1 MSIYN
6 FLGFLSKLFY
16 PNYVKIR
23 RLKHLILSV
32 LIVFTLAGASDAMD
46 GKTLEIAPFH
56 GAIRVGAITDPMI
69 QETSGIYA
77 SQKNKPILW
86 VVNDSGNA
94 PVLYAILPDGRRLRE
109 FAIEGA
115 IKNTDWEDLA
125 GFQYEGKDFLVIAD
139 VGDNK
144 ARRKFCSLFIV
155 KEPDPGATGPLKL
168 QWQMRFNYEDG
179 PRDCEAVA
187 VDTANQRILLLSK
200 RQKPPVLYELPLV
213 IYPSDTLYTAR
224 PIAKIS
230 TIPQPTASDL
240 KEKYGKYR
248 SRPTSMDLSS
258 DGRTLFILTYKNGYT
273 YSRKINQTWEEAF
286 QSLPKLI
293 RLPHP
298 NTGELVQREAIC
310 IDHETGRLI
319 VTTEQTPSPIYTLD
333 PMD

>member
-1 MSIYN
+1 M
-6 FLGFLSKLFY
+6 
-16 PNYVKIR
+16 KIR
-23 RLKHLILSV
+23 HLKHPLLSM
-32 LIVFTLAGASDAMD
+32 LIVFTLTGSSKAMD
-46 GKTLEIAPFH
+46 SKPLETAPFH
-56 GAIRVGAITDPMI
+56 RAVRTGVITDPMI

-77 SQKNKPILW
+77 SQKNRPVLW
-86 VVNDSGNA
+86 VVNDSRNA
-94 PVLYAILPDGRRLRE
+94 PVLYAILPDGKRLKE
-109 FAIEGA
+109 CPIEGA

-125 GFQYEGKDFLVIAD
+125 GFQYEGNDFLVIAD

-144 ARRKFCSLFIV
+144 ARREFCTLFVV
-155 KEPDPGATGPLKL
+155 KEPEPGTAGPLKL

-179 PRDCEAVA
+179 PKDCEAVA
-187 VDTANQRILLLSK
+187 VDTANKRILLLSK
-200 RQKPPVLYELPLV
+200 RQKQPVLYELPLV
-213 IYPSDTLYTAR
+213 IYPPDTLYTAR

-230 TIPQPTASDL
+230 NIPQPTASDL

-248 SRPTSMDLSS
+248 SWPTSMDLSS
-258 DGRTLFILTYKNGYT
+258 NGRTLFILTYKNGYT

-286 QSLPKLI
+286 QSRPKLI

-319 VTTEQTPSPIYTLD
+319 VTTEKTPSPIYTLD